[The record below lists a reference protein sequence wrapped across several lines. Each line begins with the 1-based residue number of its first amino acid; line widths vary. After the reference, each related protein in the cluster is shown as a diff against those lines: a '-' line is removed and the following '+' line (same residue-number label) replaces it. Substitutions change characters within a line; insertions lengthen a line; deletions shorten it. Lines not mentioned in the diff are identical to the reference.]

1 MPSTPSSALARR
13 RRSWGV
19 EVDDFFDQ
27 VDPARLA
34 AVRYERDRID
44 KWIRDHLVV
53 NPNVVGCQRCRRPI
67 IAGDRWTETSNG
79 ETRGRYHQAC
89 YDAWRAGQEA
99 AARCAL
105 GLEGLNLPEAKS
117 CDVGAVPS
125 FPVWPGPHPPP
136 PLVAHPYA
144 PYAPPP
150 RVAPSRSRR

>member
-13 RRSWGV
+13 RRSWRV

-53 NPNVVGCQRCRRPI
+53 NPNVVGCQHCRRPI

-79 ETRGRYHQAC
+79 EARGRYHQAC
-89 YDAWRAGQEA
+89 YAAWRDEREA
-99 AARCAL
+99 AARQAL
-105 GLEGLNLPEAKS
+105 GLEG
-117 CDVGAVPS
+117 
-125 FPVWPGPHPPP
+125 
-136 PLVAHPYA
+136 
-144 PYAPPP
+144 
-150 RVAPSRSRR
+150 

>member
-19 EVDDFFDQ
+19 EVDDFFDEVDQFFDQ

-79 ETRGRYHQAC
+79 EARGRYHQAC

-99 AARCAL
+99 AARQAL
-105 GLEGLNLPEAKS
+105 GLEG
-117 CDVGAVPS
+117 
-125 FPVWPGPHPPP
+125 
-136 PLVAHPYA
+136 
-144 PYAPPP
+144 
-150 RVAPSRSRR
+150 

>member
-1 MPSTPSSALARR
+1 M
-13 RRSWGV
+13 
-19 EVDDFFDQ
+19 DDFFDQ

-89 YDAWRAGQEA
+89 YDAWRTEREA
-99 AARCAL
+99 AARQAL
-105 GLEGLNLPEAKS
+105 GLKG
-117 CDVGAVPS
+117 
-125 FPVWPGPHPPP
+125 
-136 PLVAHPYA
+136 
-144 PYAPPP
+144 
-150 RVAPSRSRR
+150 